1 MTLAIEGI
9 WKGGKIVP
17 LEDVELGENTKVM
30 INLPENKSKNSL
42 LKLAGVWKN
51 DDATYNIFKRVY
63 ENRPAFKLQR

>member
-17 LEDVELGENTKVM
+17 LEDVELEEDTKVV
-30 INLPENKSKNSL
+30 INLPEKKSKSSL

-51 DDATYNIFKRVY
+51 DDATYNLFKKVY
-63 ENRPAFKLQR
+63 EDRAAFKLRR